1 MKVVKTN
8 STLRLISIFVLVFF
22 TINLSSADDLYT
34 WKNGE
39 KPDKKYSDWSFSFY
53 LAAAF
58 SGQIVYPGMR
68 MRTPGIQDQYNFSTA
83 QMLYSVTTFEPK
95 SWMIQVDYRMMKWMG
110 MGFLFGN
117 SILAKGQERI
127 GPIASDGRMIEIGNS
142 VRTLSLLLTIYLGDY
157 VVLGIGPT
165 YNMTDAPSNNN
176 RIGLLAQ
183 MNIRI
188 PLDERFSVNGII
200 QYRYVGITEI
210 GPYTLYS
217 ADEFPTASITASNNI
232 YPETQINYSHVFVGL
247 GMSLYFVQK

>member
-1 MKVVKTN
+1 
-8 STLRLISIFVLVFF
+8 
-22 TINLSSADDLYT
+22 
-34 WKNGE
+34 
-39 KPDKKYSDWSFSFY
+39 
-53 LAAAF
+53 
-58 SGQIVYPGMR
+58 
-68 MRTPGIQDQYNFSTA
+68 
-83 QMLYSVTTFEPK
+83 
-95 SWMIQVDYRMMKWMG
+95 MKWMG

-117 SILAKGQERI
+117 SILLKGPIKI
-127 GPIASDGRMIEIGNS
+127 GPLSSTGRMIEIGNS
-142 VRTLSLLLTIYLGDY
+142 VRTVSLLLTIYLGDY
-157 VVLGIGPT
+157 VVLGIAPT

-176 RIGLLAQ
+176 RIGFLAQ

-188 PLDERFSVNGII
+188 PLDDRFSVNGII